1 GRACARGNPRPR
13 APRTGPGVEEG
24 ACVRIRLWLSGFS
37 PLASKADLGP
47 GPGEC
52 FSEGF
57 RSARRLRRPMRA
69 AVQAISRK
77 TMCEVQPGG
86 REPEMMQKHDLGGLE
101 GVQPL
106 GDRTLAVGCL
116 VLVDDALADS
126 LVQGAGSGA
135 LLDDGLLD
143 VPGFSGQTE
152 PADGGLQR
160 RTNRL
165 VADTGLL
172 VLPVA
177 LDLRLDVRHAKT
189 CSS

>member
-1 GRACARGNPRPR
+1 RMLAPGLEGRSRPR
-13 APRTGPGVEEG
+13 SWGVFFRRLSFGSALAPTDASGRPGN
-24 ACVRIRLWLSGFS
+24 LSQDDARS
-37 PLASKADLGP
+37 SAWLASRAQRR
-47 GPGEC
+47 
-52 FSEGF
+52 SE
-57 RSARRLRRPMRA
+57 R
-69 AVQAISRK
+69 
-77 TMCEVQPGG
+77 QPGG

>member
-1 GRACARGNPRPR
+1 ARPERPGRACARGKPRSS

-24 ACVRIRLWLSGFS
+24 AWVRIRLCPPGCS
-37 PLASKADLGP
+37 PRASKADLG
-47 GPGEC
+47 
-52 FSEGF
+52 
-57 RSARRLRRPMRA
+57 
-69 AVQAISRK
+69 
-77 TMCEVQPGG
+77 
-86 REPEMMQKHDLGGLE
+86 LGGLE

-106 GDRTLAVGCL
+106 GDRTLAVGWL